1 MDLSEDE
8 IVASTRR
15 WIERA
20 VIGLRLC
27 PFAAEPFTDGRIRYC
42 VSRARTAD
50 ELVANLDVELR
61 RLHAADPAECETT
74 LLIHP
79 DVLGA
84 FFDFNDF
91 LDLVDAT
98 LDALDLADDIQVA
111 SFHPRFQFAQTE
123 RDDVENN
130 TNRSPF
136 PTLHLL
142 RQASIE
148 RAIAAFGDTAK
159 IYEGNIETLR
169 SLGADG
175 WRRLWSDV

>member
-1 MDLSEDE
+1 MDPSDDE

-27 PFAAEPFTDGRIRYC
+27 PFAAEPFDDGRIRYC
-42 VSRARTAD
+42 VSRARSAD
-50 ELVANLDVELR
+50 ELVADLAVELR
-61 RLHAADPAECETT
+61 RLDAADPADCETT

-79 DVLGA
+79 DVLGD

-111 SFHPRFQFAQTE
+111 TFHPRFQFAQTAP
-123 RDDVENN
+123 DDVENC
-130 TNRSPF
+130 TNRSPY

-148 RAIAAFGDTAK
+148 RAVAAFGDTAK
-159 IYEGNIETLR
+159 IYEGNIATLR
-169 SLGADG
+169 GLGVDG

>member
-1 MDLSEDE
+1 MDLSEDD

-27 PFAAEPFTDGRIRYC
+27 PFAAEPFADGRLRYC

-50 ELVANLDVELR
+50 ELVTDLAIELQ
-61 RLHAADPAECETT
+61 RLHASEPAECETT

-79 DVLGA
+79 DVLGD
-84 FFDFNDF
+84 FFEFNDF
-91 LDLVDAT
+91 LDVVDAT
-98 LDALDLADDIQVA
+98 LDALDLTDHIQVA

-130 TNRSPF
+130 TNRSPY
-136 PTLHLL
+136 PMLHLL
-142 RQASIE
+142 RQASVE
-148 RAIAAFGDTAK
+148 RAVAAFGDTAK

>member
-1 MDLSEDE
+1 MDPSDEE

-27 PFAAEPFTDGRIRYC
+27 PFAADPFDQGRIRYC
-42 VSRARTAD
+42 VSRALTAD
-50 ELVANLDVELR
+50 ELVADLDVELR
-61 RLHAADPAECETT
+61 RLRGADPAECETT

-79 DVLGA
+79 DVLGD
-84 FFDFNDF
+84 FFEFNDF

-111 SFHPRFQFAQTE
+111 SFHPLYQFAQTAQ
-123 RDDVENN
+123 DDVENC
-130 TNRSPF
+130 TNRSPY

-142 RQASIE
+142 RQASVE
-148 RAIAAFGDTAK
+148 RAVAAFGDTDR
-159 IYEGNIETLR
+159 IYEGNIATLR
-169 SLGADG
+169 GLGADG
-175 WRRLWSDV
+175 WRRLWSDD

>member
-1 MDLSEDE
+1 MDPSDEE

-27 PFAAEPFTDGRIRYC
+27 PFAADPFDHERIRYC

-50 ELVANLDVELR
+50 ELVADLDVELR
-61 RLHAADPAECETT
+61 RLHRADASECETT

-79 DVLGA
+79 DVLGD
-84 FFDFNDF
+84 FVEFNDF

-98 LDALDLADDIQVA
+98 LDALDLVDDIQVA
-111 SFHPRFQFAQTE
+111 SFHPRFQFAQTA
-123 RDDVENN
+123 RDDVENC
-130 TNRSPF
+130 TNRSPY

-142 RQASIE
+142 RQASVE
-148 RAIAAFGDTAK
+148 RAVAAFGDTER
-159 IYEGNIETLR
+159 IYESNIATLR
-169 SLGADG
+169 GLGVDG
-175 WRRLWSDV
+175 WRRLWPDD

>member
-1 MDLSEDE
+1 MDPSDDE

-27 PFAAEPFTDGRIRYC
+27 PFAADAFDQGRIRYC

-50 ELVANLDVELR
+50 ELVADLDVELR

-79 DVLGA
+79 EVLGD
-84 FFDFNDF
+84 FFEFNDF

-98 LDALDLADDIQVA
+98 LDALDLTDDIQVA

-123 RDDVENN
+123 QDDVENN
-130 TNRSPF
+130 TNRSPY

-142 RQASIE
+142 RQASVE

-159 IYEGNIETLR
+159 IYEGNIATLR
-169 SLGADG
+169 GLGADG